1 VAGKGIVHHAFVL
14 QMIKEYFGSLGET
27 SHLRAAGNYPRRG
40 GVIFGVGMVPDR
52 RILSMLAA
60 PRLLSIATALP
71 PYPLHQDDVIER
83 VKLLFGGAQALDRL
97 LPVFTNT
104 GIRTRYSCV
113 PLEWYDRP
121 HSWSERNRIY
131 LAAALDLLEAT
142 TVQLLDRAGRS
153 KDEIDAIVVVSTT
166 GIATPSLDALL
177 IDRMEL
183 RATVRRL
190 PIFGLG
196 CAGGVI
202 GLARAAS
209 QAISSPG
216 ETVLFLVVELC
227 ALSFRRDDFSK
238 SNIVATALFGDGA
251 AGALLSTEG
260 GGPTIVAAGEY
271 TWPNS
276 LDVMGWEV
284 TDDGLSAVFSR
295 DIPQLVAAK
304 FREVMAE
311 FLTHHN
317 IAINDIDRFVCHPGG
332 AKVVAALENAF
343 GLAQGA
349 LAGARG
355 VLRDFGN
362 MSAATVMFVLERAL
376 ADTRPWNRA
385 LMNALGPGFSAGFM
399 VLDNR

>member
-1 VAGKGIVHHAFVL
+1 
-14 QMIKEYFGSLGET
+14 
-27 SHLRAAGNYPRRG
+27 
-40 GVIFGVGMVPDR
+40 
-52 RILSMLAA
+52 MLAA
-60 PRLLSIATALP
+60 PRLLSVATAVP
-71 PYPLHQDDVIER
+71 PYPLDQDDVIER

-113 PLEWYDRP
+113 PIEWYDRS
-121 HSWSERNRIY
+121 HSWAERNRIY
-131 LAAALDLLEAT
+131 LAAALDLIEAT

-153 KDEIDAIVVVSTT
+153 RDEIDTIVVVSTT

-177 IDRMEL
+177 IQRLGL

-196 CAGGVI
+196 CAGGVL

-209 QAISSPG
+209 LAISSPG
-216 ETVLFLVVELC
+216 EIVLFLVVELC

-251 AGALLSTEG
+251 AGVLISTEG
-260 GGPTIVAAGEY
+260 GGPAIIATGEY

-284 TDDGLSAVFSR
+284 ADDGLSAVFSR

-304 FREVMAE
+304 FRKVTTE
-311 FLTHHN
+311 FLAHHDM
-317 IAINDIDRFVCHPGG
+317 AIDAIDRFVCHPGG
-332 AKVVAALENAF
+332 AKVVAALEDAF
-343 GLAQGA
+343 GLTQGA

-362 MSAATVMFVLERAL
+362 MSAATVIFVLERML
-376 ADTRPWNRA
+376 ADPLPWNRA
-385 LMNALGPGFSAGFM
+385 LMNALGPGFSAGFT

>member
-1 VAGKGIVHHAFVL
+1 
-14 QMIKEYFGSLGET
+14 M
-27 SHLRAAGNYPRRG
+27 P
-40 GVIFGVGMVPDR
+40 
-52 RILSMLAA
+52 LAA
-60 PRLLSIATALP
+60 PHLLSVATAVP
-71 PYPLHQDDVIER
+71 PYPLYQDDVVER

-113 PLEWYDRP
+113 PIEWYDRP
-121 HSWSERNRIY
+121 HGWAERNRIY

-142 TVQLLDRAGRS
+142 TIQLLDRAGRR
-153 KDEIDAIVVVSTT
+153 KIDIGAIVVVSTT

-177 IDRMEL
+177 IERLKL

-202 GLARAAS
+202 GLARAAT
-209 QAISSPG
+209 QAIAAPG

-251 AGALLSTEG
+251 AGALLSTQG
-260 GGPTIVAAGEY
+260 AGPTVIAAGEH
-271 TWPNS
+271 TWPGS

-284 TDDGLSAVFSR
+284 ADDGLSAVFSR
-295 DIPQLVAAK
+295 DIPQLVAGR
-304 FREVMAE
+304 FRAVAAE
-311 FLTHHN
+311 FLARHDLT
-317 IAINDIDRFVCHPGG
+317 IDDIDRFVCHPGG
-332 AKVVAALENAF
+332 AKVVAALEDAF
-343 GLAQGA
+343 GLERGA

-362 MSAATVMFVLERAL
+362 MSAATVMFVLARML
-376 ADTRPWNRA
+376 ADPRPWNRA
-385 LMNALGPGFSAGFM
+385 LMNALGPGFTAGFV